1 MPDPP
6 QGPHLLRLFT
16 SNSNEQQQAMYIAMY
31 NVTFMTLM
39 VVSLIGLVALYKML
53 YMFLS
58 PMMWAV
64 LVGTLLFPFKRSIT
78 HTTKGWLDDL
88 EKKETPLFL
97 GLLLLPYDLF
107 SSFSHRVY
115 TTATGSH
122 GVHFLLAYVLLKI
135 FTHEG
140 MFLYLIGWATRVYSA
155 CDGVID
161 IILRPWVLPLI
172 ILYTIGYT
180 TWVLV
185 QKREEINK
193 KMARAL
199 SLPIWVYSL
208 AVISSWFGPL
218 QVIVFGGCALSLA
231 FISAGLMG
239 TVKDDDEEKEKER
252 ENDGDESINRE
263 NGTMEEGMSG
273 NDLVWSM
280 VSLVSLLWIVKHD
293 SALLLLLIPLLFA
306 LISQLGES
314 FGIFSSAKGT
324 IKSCIESIHPHVSKL
339 TNITVAGPLR
349 EFIKMVFTSDH
360 LILSHIR
367 SRLDLLSSIVVMII
381 LAVGSL
387 FALLFIIFQVHG
399 ETVNLA
405 RLSSSVM
412 SSPPD
417 WLSSALNYTEDRLE
431 EQNIDIDDYVEQG
444 YLQARSWL
452 GSRVRSLADDGDNK
466 RADELEKQVMQ
477 MVDNIYRMWEER
489 NAANSESAVEREEK
503 DWLSQVKGATD
514 VNAMKEEITK
524 IIQANV
530 DTLMNVAQTVWTVVM
545 LNVSLLTSL
554 LLSFT
559 SLILSFGMEL
569 VNTVIGL
576 VVFLTMVYYLLASSG
591 DRWLPLH
598 LLSQMGSI
606 LPGGISHRGH
616 GFTLAVEN
624 SIFGVFGLS
633 AKMAVFYGLYTYF
646 IHSLF
651 DLNIVFVPSM
661 IASIFAAIPIM
672 APWTVSIVGV
682 IELWLVRDE
691 APAAILFMVSSL
703 APMAFADA
711 KFYSEVKGVHP
722 YVTGLSVIGGMYW
735 LGLQGAIIGPLIL
748 CLFLLLTNVY
758 GVFSNDEEKEE
769 LSSL

>member
-1 MPDPP
+1 MADPP

-64 LVGTLLFPFKRSIT
+64 LVGTILFPFKRSIT
-78 HTTKGWLDDL
+78 HTTKVWLDDL

-107 SSFSHRVY
+107 SSFSHSVY

-239 TVKDDDEEKEKER
+239 TVKDDDEEKEKEK
-252 ENDGDESINRE
+252 EKDGDA
-263 NGTMEEGMSG
+263 T
-273 NDLVWSM
+273 
-280 VSLVSLLWIVKHD
+280 
-293 SALLLLLIPLLFA
+293 LLLLLIPLLFA
-306 LISQLGES
+306 LVSQLGES
-314 FGIFSSAKGT
+314 FGIFSSAKKT

-387 FALLFIIFQVHG
+387 FSLVFIIFQVHG

-444 YLQARSWL
+444 YVQARSWL
-452 GSRVRSLADDGDNK
+452 GSRVRSLADEGDNK

-489 NAANSESAVEREEK
+489 NAANSGSAVEREGK

-514 VNAMKEEITK
+514 
-524 IIQANV
+524 ANV

-569 VNTVIGL
+569 VNIVIGL

-672 APWTVSIVGV
+672 APWTVSIIGV

-691 APAAILFMVSSL
+691 VPAAILFMVSSL

-711 KFYSEVKGVHP
+711 KFYSEVK
-722 YVTGLSVIGGMYW
+722 
-735 LGLQGAIIGPLIL
+735 
-748 CLFLLLTNVY
+748 
-758 GVFSNDEEKEE
+758 
-769 LSSL
+769 